1 MARVKHT
8 PESAK
13 DSPPAPAPA
22 EETEKKRMEW
32 DHEMDRKLL
41 AGMGHVNG
49 APNYLALAK
58 FVDPNCSIRA
68 VQHRLIDVKKDYPW
82 PVGMDKEGNVAGESA
97 VLPGSFDA
105 TRKRKSGGNTKKAAS
120 GKNKKVKK
128 ETEHIPVATPEPKAE
143 VDAKEEASS

>member
-8 PESAK
+8 PESAEE
-13 DSPPAPAPA
+13 STPAPSPA
-22 EETEKKRMEW
+22 KEMEKKRMEW

-82 PVGMDKEGNVAGESA
+82 PAGMDKEGNIVGQSG
-97 VLPGSFDA
+97 VLPGSFEA
-105 TRKRKSGGNTKKAAS
+105 TRKRKSTGNTTKAAS
-120 GKNKKVKK
+120 GKVKK
-128 ETEHIPVATPEPKAE
+128 ATKDTEPSTAAGPEPKTEA
-143 VDAKEEASS
+143 DAKKKASS